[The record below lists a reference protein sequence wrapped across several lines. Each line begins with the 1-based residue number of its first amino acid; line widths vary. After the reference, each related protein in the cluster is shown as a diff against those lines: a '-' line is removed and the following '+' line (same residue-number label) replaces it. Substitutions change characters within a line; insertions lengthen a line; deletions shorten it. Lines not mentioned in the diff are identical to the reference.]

1 MFKSRYIFI
10 SSDESEVGNNF
21 KEVATIYA

>member
-10 SSDESEVGNNF
+10 SSDESDVGNNF